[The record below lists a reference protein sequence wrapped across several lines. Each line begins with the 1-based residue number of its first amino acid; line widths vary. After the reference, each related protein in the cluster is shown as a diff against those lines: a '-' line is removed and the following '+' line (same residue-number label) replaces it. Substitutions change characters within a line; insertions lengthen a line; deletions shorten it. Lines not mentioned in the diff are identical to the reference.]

1 MRITGMSV
9 LAILLAPA
17 VAIAAPVVEE
27 STQLSSPAGVPGVL
41 GFGASLLFVIAA
53 ILLAGWLYTRMQ
65 GVRGGTSKVI
75 NILATQSLGT
85 KERIVLIGIGDKQIV
100 VGMTATQLQ
109 TLHVFEQPVV
119 SMAERQNGSAFAERL
134 VAAIKGASK

>member
-1 MRITGMSV
+1 MGVTGISV
-9 LAILLAPA
+9 LMILLAPA
-17 VAIAAPVVEE
+17 AAIAAPVVEK
-27 STQLSSPAGVPGVL
+27 STHLSQPAGVPSVL

-53 ILLAGWLYTRMQ
+53 ILFVGWLYARTQ
-65 GVRGGTSKVI
+65 SVRSGTSKVI

-119 SMAERQNGSAFAERL
+119 SMAERQHGSAFAERL
-134 VAAIKGASK
+134 VAAIKGAGK